1 MDNALQT
8 IFAVGGV
15 ILFIVFAILI
25 ALYVIES
32 LAFIPWRRTTD
43 IRIRLFLRGFPL

>member
-32 LAFIPWRRTTD
+32 LALLHPGEEQRTS
-43 IRIRLFLRGFPL
+43 G